1 MIGKYL
7 THDVF
12 QTKGQTWHELSD
24 PILHIELRRWAHLFL
39 IAPTSANTLA
49 KIANGLCDNL
59 LVCLL
64 LRLLLTLQSN
74 VLRAWNPHIPIL
86 LAPAMNTQMYT
97 HPITALHLSLIKT
110 HLPYIEVVN
119 PIEKILACGDVG
131 MGGMA
136 EWGDVVG
143 RVVRKLNL
151 RIRPESE
158 EDEDEDEDK
167 AAGLLDDETRIEA
180 DNKDEDEDDE
190 GEEEDEGIRAGGEE
204 HEDEKR
210 DNEVREREEE
220 EEERQH
226 LSRLASR
233 VDVTKSS

>member
-1 MIGKYL
+1 
-7 THDVF
+7 
-12 QTKGQTWHELSD
+12 
-24 PILHIELRRWAHLFL
+24 
-39 IAPTSANTLA
+39 
-49 KIANGLCDNL
+49 
-59 LVCLL
+59 
-64 LRLLLTLQSN
+64 
-74 VLRAWNPHIPIL
+74 
-86 LAPAMNTQMYT
+86 MNTQMYT
-97 HPITALHLSLIKT
+97 HPITAHHLSLIKT
-110 HLPYIEVVN
+110 HLPYIEIVN

-151 RIRPESE
+151 RIRQGSE
-158 EDEDEDEDK
+158 EDDEEEDGVVGQLEDETNVEE
-167 AAGLLDDETRIEA
+167 GV
-180 DNKDEDEDDE
+180 KDEDEDDE

-226 LSRLASR
+226 LSKLPSR
-233 VDVTKSS
+233 ANVTKSS

>member
-1 MIGKYL
+1 M
-7 THDVF
+7 
-12 QTKGQTWHELSD
+12 
-24 PILHIELRRWAHLFL
+24 
-39 IAPTSANTLA
+39 
-49 KIANGLCDNL
+49 
-59 LVCLL
+59 
-64 LRLLLTLQSN
+64 
-74 VLRAWNPHIPIL
+74 LRAWNPHIPII

-97 HPITALHLSLIKT
+97 HPITAHHLSLIKT
-110 HLPYIEVVN
+110 HLPYIELVN

-158 EDEDEDEDK
+158 DEEDETAITGEMEDDTHVEEDDEDEDE
-167 AAGLLDDETRIEA
+167 GDE
-180 DNKDEDEDDE
+180 
-190 GEEEDEGIRAGGEE
+190 EEEDEGIRAGGEE

-226 LSRLASR
+226 MSRMASR
-233 VDVTKSS
+233 VDVTKTA

>member
-1 MIGKYL
+1 M
-7 THDVF
+7 
-12 QTKGQTWHELSD
+12 
-24 PILHIELRRWAHLFL
+24 
-39 IAPTSANTLA
+39 
-49 KIANGLCDNL
+49 
-59 LVCLL
+59 
-64 LRLLLTLQSN
+64 
-74 VLRAWNPHIPIL
+74 RAWNPHIPIL

-97 HPITALHLSLIKT
+97 HPITAHHLSLIKT

-143 RVVRKLNL
+143 RVVRRLNL
-151 RIRPESE
+151 RIRPESGE
-158 EDEDEDEDK
+158 EDENEDEVL
-167 AAGLLDDETRIEA
+167 GRLEDETHVE
-180 DNKDEDEDDE
+180 EDDKDDE

-233 VDVTKSS
+233 VEVTKSS

>member
-1 MIGKYL
+1 
-7 THDVF
+7 
-12 QTKGQTWHELSD
+12 
-24 PILHIELRRWAHLFL
+24 
-39 IAPTSANTLA
+39 
-49 KIANGLCDNL
+49 
-59 LVCLL
+59 
-64 LRLLLTLQSN
+64 
-74 VLRAWNPHIPIL
+74 
-86 LAPAMNTQMYT
+86 MNTQMYT
-97 HPITALHLSLIKT
+97 HPITAHHLSLIKT

-158 EDEDEDEDK
+158 EDAEENDDLGQLEDETHVEEYDK
-167 AAGLLDDETRIEA
+167 
-180 DNKDEDEDDE
+180 NEDEEDE

-233 VDVTKSS
+233 VEVTKSSVGSSL